1 MRISATDI
9 DDGRNSI
16 VTYELKANPPADM
29 KYFRIDPNTGII
41 YLGHTIDKRPGYKF
55 NMTATARDQGQDPQS
70 NRVGLNIRVVE
81 SNKKAPE
88 FLEYPTSPIEIPEN
102 TPPDKDVI
110 ATLRA

>member
-1 MRISATDI
+1 
-9 DDGRNSI
+9 
-16 VTYELKANPPADM
+16 
-29 KYFRIDPNTGII
+29 
-41 YLGHTIDKRPGYKF
+41 
-55 NMTATARDQGQDPQS
+55 MTATARDQGQDPQS

-110 ATLRA
+110 ATLRAKWVVFFFFFPLSLLSPRPQSEFKFLLSLTLGLSHLIGSFQKISR